1 MCCYQAVTRN
11 NGSYTATEAD
21 LLMPRNVLF
30 SKKLRYFY
38 CTSYLNSGHYT
49 TSFGSGTSSLELV
62 QTKGKMEVYGF
73 SIAKSGLSIT
83 QTGGAILLR
92 DVLNLSGEDE
102 NVITQGQ
109 VSDATKA
116 IAIATNPNLT
126 VPEPTTATLSLL
138 ALVGLAS
145 RRRRK

>member
-1 MCCYQAVTRN
+1 
-11 NGSYTATEAD
+11 
-21 LLMPRNVLF
+21 
-30 SKKLRYFY
+30 
-38 CTSYLNSGHYT
+38 
-49 TSFGSGTSSLELV
+49 
-62 QTKGKMEVYGF
+62 MEVYGF

-83 QTGGAILLR
+83 QTGGTILLR
-92 DVLNLSGEDE
+92 DVLNISGKDE